1 MAKKIKDPGLGYI
14 SNENVQSFISPNGS
28 SNVLHL
34 NRSRNFD
41 DLYTYLLG
49 LSWGVFLL
57 LVSLG
62 FILLNTFFALIYLWI
77 GIEELTIPSGYWWE
91 NFLNAFNF
99 SAQTITTVGYGAIS
113 PTGMLSGVVSSLEAL
128 AGLMSFSFITG
139 LLYGRFS
146 KPKPSLKFSKSLV
159 VRDFEEER
167 GLMFRL
173 ANKRTTI
180 MIEPEIKVTLTITEK
195 DKLGEFKRSFFQLD
209 LERDKVSYLPTMWTI
224 VHKIDK
230 SSPLHKYSNKQ
241 LLKLKANLYILFQ
254 YHEESYAQKVY
265 KMHSYAFNDLLVDTK
280 FKSSVKFSK
289 EGQMILDHD
298 LLNQTEPVD

>member
-1 MAKKIKDPGLGYI
+1 
-14 SNENVQSFISPNGS
+14 
-28 SNVLHL
+28 
-34 NRSRNFD
+34 
-41 DLYTYLLG
+41 
-49 LSWGVFLL
+49 
-57 LVSLG
+57 
-62 FILLNTFFALIYLWI
+62 
-77 GIEELTIPSGYWWE
+77 
-91 NFLNAFNF
+91 
-99 SAQTITTVGYGAIS
+99 
-113 PTGMLSGVVSSLEAL
+113 VVSSLEAL

-195 DKLGEFKRSFFQLD
+195 DKSGEFKRSFFQLD
-209 LERDKVSYLPTMWTI
+209 LERDKVTYLPTMWTI

-241 LLKLKANLYILFQ
+241 LLKLKANIYILFQ